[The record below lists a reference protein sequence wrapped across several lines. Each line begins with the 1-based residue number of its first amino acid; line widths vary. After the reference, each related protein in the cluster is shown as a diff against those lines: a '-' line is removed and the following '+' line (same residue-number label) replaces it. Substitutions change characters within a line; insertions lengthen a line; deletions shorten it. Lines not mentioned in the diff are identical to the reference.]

1 MNTAAASESRVSE
14 QPAPRDLDGRVC
26 LVTGASD
33 GHGRAVARALARR
46 GADLVLL
53 GRNPE
58 KCGRVQQE
66 LAELCSGKRPE
77 LLLCDLASR
86 EAIDRACDDFL
97 ASGRP
102 LHVLIN
108 NAGLVSQTRQ
118 ENAEGIETTFAVNY
132 LAMFQLTLRLL
143 PRLRENAPARI
154 VNVSSDTYRIATLD
168 FDDLE
173 FERGYSFMRAYARSK
188 LAIVYFTLAL
198 ARRLEGSGVTVNAVD
213 PGPVASNIGAN
224 NPGLAYRIAGPLIR
238 ALFPGPDRACRTA
251 VMLAADPALATA
263 TGGYYRS
270 LKRRDQPL
278 AFDPATSDR
287 LWRLSVER
295 TRVDL

>member
-1 MNTAAASESRVSE
+1 MN
-14 QPAPRDLDGRVC
+14 GRVC

-46 GADLVLL
+46 GAELVLL
-53 GRNPE
+53 GRSPE
-58 KCGRVQQE
+58 KCRRVQ
-66 LAELCSGKRPE
+66 AEIAAECGGKRPDV
-77 LLLCDLASR
+77 LLCDLASR
-86 EAIDRACDDFL
+86 EEIDRTCSEYL

-102 LHVLIN
+102 LHVLVN
-108 NAGLVSQTRQ
+108 NAGLVSQARQ
-118 ENAEGIETTFAVNY
+118 QNAEGVELTFAVNY

-143 PRLRENAPARI
+143 PRLRGSAPARI

-173 FERGYSFMRAYARSK
+173 LERGYSFMRAYGRSK

-198 ARRLEGSGVTVNAVD
+198 SRRLEGIGVTVNAVD

-224 NPGLAYRIAGPLIR
+224 NPGLAYRLAAPLIR
-238 ALFPGPDRACRTA
+238 GLFPGPDRACRTA
-251 VMLAADPALATA
+251 VMLAADPALESA

-270 LKRRDQPL
+270 LKRRSQPL
-278 AFDPATSDR
+278 QFDLETSER
-287 LWRLSVER
+287 LWQISAER

>member
-1 MNTAAASESRVSE
+1 MN
-14 QPAPRDLDGRVC
+14 GRVC

-46 GADLVLL
+46 GAEVILL
-53 GRNPE
+53 GRSPE
-58 KCGRVQQE
+58 KCRRVQ
-66 LAELCSGKRPE
+66 AEIAEECGGRPPDV
-77 LLLCDLASR
+77 LLCDLASR
-86 EAIDRACDDFL
+86 EEIDRVCSEFL

-102 LHVLIN
+102 LHVLVN
-108 NAGLVSQTRQ
+108 NAGLVSQARQ
-118 ENAEGIETTFAVNY
+118 ENAEGVELTFAVNY

-168 FDDLE
+168 FDDLLL
-173 FERGYSFMRAYARSK
+173 ERGYSFMRAYGRSK
-188 LAIVYFTLAL
+188 LAIVYFTLVL
-198 ARRLEGSGVTVNAVD
+198 SRRLEGTGVTVNAVD

-224 NPGLAYRIAGPLIR
+224 NPGLAYRLAGPVIR

-251 VMLAADPALATA
+251 VMLATDPALESA

-270 LKRRDQPL
+270 KKRRPQPL
-278 AFDPATSDR
+278 KFDAEASDR
-287 LWRLSVER
+287 LWKISAER
-295 TRVDL
+295 TRVDLQEPAPKPA